1 VLESHSH
8 ALTKRLERPACELS
22 AIVIQDELRP
32 NLKYVCSLQW
42 VLSFVIIIWKCCNV
56 YKNVILHTL

>member
-22 AIVIQDELRP
+22 AIVIQEEFWGP
-32 NLKYVCSLQW
+32 EAVVQCSRGFSKWNQ
-42 VLSFVIIIWKCCNV
+42 F
-56 YKNVILHTL
+56 HPFGEGDP